1 MMWIWIIIGMSVV
14 LLILVFFAV
23 YFCIQNRNMNK
34 WAAQQYANGAGDD
47 GSNLLDKDSND
58 YGGKGAKRVNQFE
71 DHKDLMESTHEIID
85 DEPIPSPYALQ

>member
-1 MMWIWIIIGMSVV
+1 MMWIWIIIAMSVL
-14 LLILVFFAV
+14 LLIAIFFAV
-23 YFCIQNRNMNK
+23 YYCMQSKKKDK
-34 WAAQQYANGAGDD
+34 WAAIQYANGTGNE
-47 GSNLLDKDSND
+47 GNLLDNED